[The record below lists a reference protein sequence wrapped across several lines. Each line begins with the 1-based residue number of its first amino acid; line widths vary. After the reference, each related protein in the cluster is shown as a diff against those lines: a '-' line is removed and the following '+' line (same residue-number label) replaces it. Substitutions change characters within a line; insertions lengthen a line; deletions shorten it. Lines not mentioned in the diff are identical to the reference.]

1 MRRPVALGDNEGRLN
16 LVVVGVG
23 GQGVLTLANVI
34 AQAAVKSG
42 VKVLV
47 AETHGMSQRGG
58 SVIVHV
64 RLGDVYSPLVPRGGA
79 DALVSLELI
88 EASRYLTYVRRGGL
102 VVAGSRVL
110 RPPLPGV
117 RPPSKDEL
125 VAYIKSSGV
134 KFCEVD
140 SVRLAKGAGSARS
153 ENMVLLGAVLATGVL
168 NGYVRLDDVV
178 EVVRRMRSPDVNVR
192 ALLLGYKA
200 VKGRSGA
207 P

>member
-1 MRRPVALGDNEGRLN
+1 VRGVAAPGGNGGRLN
-16 LVVVGVG
+16 LIVVGVG

-102 VVAGSRVL
+102 VVAGSRIL

-117 RPPSKDEL
+117 RLPSKDEL
-125 VAYIKSSGV
+125 VAYIRSSGV
-134 KFCEVD
+134 KFYEVD
-140 SVRLAKGAGSARS
+140 SVGLAKKAGSVRS
-153 ENMVLLGAVLATGVL
+153 ENMVVLGAVLATGVL
-168 NGYVRLDDVV
+168 NGYVRLDEVV
-178 EVVRRMRSPDVNVR
+178 EVVRGMRSPDVNVR
-192 ALLLGYKA
+192 ALLLGYRA
-200 VKGRSGA
+200 VKSRSGV